1 MLTLRFGQAAEGE
14 DLQWQ
19 SFRLGDSGP
28 GSWDVTTATA
38 TWAGLGFAPN
48 AHMFGPGL
56 KPVNGQIQR
65 NGFAA
70 VPVPGKVFQKRD
82 LD

>member
-1 MLTLRFGQAAEGE
+1 MLTFKFGQAAAAGE

-48 AHMFGPGL
+48 AHMLDLGSS
-56 KPVNGQIQR
+56 QIQR